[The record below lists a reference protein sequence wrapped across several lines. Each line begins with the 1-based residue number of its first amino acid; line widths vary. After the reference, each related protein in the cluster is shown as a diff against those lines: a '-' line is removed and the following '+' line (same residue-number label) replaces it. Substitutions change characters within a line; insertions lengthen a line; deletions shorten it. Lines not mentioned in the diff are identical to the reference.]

1 MRWFH
6 EGGVES
12 ALTLDDQVG
21 RKNME
26 LAIKGQG
33 SGATFIKIWNFMFRN
48 KELLKKYTV
57 DVYAR
62 RKKGASGTKVFVKK
76 GKIYNMYFR
85 DYPDQSAIELMIADH
100 FFGIDC
106 IGFTGQFL
114 VFTGE
119 TPSYIGLDPDL
130 YPRDICKIPVTS
142 AQDIRP
148 LDFLVWVK
156 GGHIAIVD
164 EAFDMVD
171 SHTVRLDICQCSR
184 GEAVGPQLN
193 QWVQLKETG
202 VPESNGKRQFKI
214 QHRGSPAMPVDG
226 MVYVMRKADFYW

>member
-1 MRWFH
+1 MGAARYSPWEFVQYLHSLQTNAGIIPLKQYMSKTPSNGGNDSTTELFKDMRWFH

-12 ALTLDDQVG
+12 APTLDDQVG

-156 GGHIAIVD
+156 GLPLHQRR
-164 EAFDMVD
+164 
-171 SHTVRLDICQCSR
+171 HQ
-184 GEAVGPQLN
+184 
-193 QWVQLKETG
+193 
-202 VPESNGKRQFKI
+202 
-214 QHRGSPAMPVDG
+214 
-226 MVYVMRKADFYW
+226 